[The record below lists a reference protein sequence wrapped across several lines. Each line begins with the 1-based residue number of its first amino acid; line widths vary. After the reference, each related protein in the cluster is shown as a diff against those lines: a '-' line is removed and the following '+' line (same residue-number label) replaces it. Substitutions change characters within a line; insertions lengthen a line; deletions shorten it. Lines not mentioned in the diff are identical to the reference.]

1 MIFKILA
8 IAGAAVVAATSFA
21 VMNNKT
27 VDYDASVAKAYSE
40 KLLETSDL
48 PFSVGINVNGLEGE
62 WRYNYSMKLLSK
74 QETYDNIKR
83 QGFDH
88 IRIPIDF
95 RHIYSKDTK
104 TLNEA
109 EMKKIDNVLDLAENA
124 GFYTTID
131 FHGWYDID
139 SANSEDKETFLTIWG
154 LVAERYKGRSE
165 LISFEIFNEPSIKT
179 LPAKKMNTLQ
189 NEAIAVI
196 RKTNPTRLIV
206 CAVPDG
212 NQPWQLGKLSLPEGD
227 ENLAVAVHI
236 YHPGDFTHQGFTWAG
251 REAGKQV
258 RLDDKMRD
266 ELRWNLNE
274 TKKFKDSTGIPV
286 ILNEFGLNLELADR
300 EDSSWYLS
308 TITEFCQEN
317 GIPWTYWQYDDD
329 AMGLYHR
336 GAWDVEAMDALF
348 LKDE

>member
-1 MIFKILA
+1 MFFKILA
-8 IAGAAVVAATSFA
+8 VAGAAAVAVTSF
-21 VMNNKT
+21 VLINNKK
-27 VDYDASVAKAYSE
+27 VDYDASVSKAYSE
-40 KLLETSDL
+40 QLLEKSEF

-62 WRYNYSMKLLSK
+62 WRYDYSMRLLSK
-74 QETYDNIKR
+74 QETYDNITR

-95 RHIYSKDTK
+95 RRVYSADTK
-104 TLNEA
+104 KLDEA
-109 EMKKIDNVLDLAENA
+109 EMKKFDRVLDLAEEA
-124 GFYTTID
+124 GLYTTID

-139 SANSEDKETFLTIWG
+139 SAKAQDKDMFLTIWG
-154 LVAERYKGRSE
+154 LVAERYKDRSE
-165 LISFEIFNEPSIKT
+165 LISFELMNEPSIKT
-179 LPAKKMNTLQ
+179 LPAHKLNVLQ
-189 NEAIAVI
+189 NEAIAII

-206 CAVPDG
+206 CAAPDG
-212 NQPWQLGKLSLPEGD
+212 NQPWQLGELKLPED
-227 ENLAVAVHI
+227 DNLAVAVHI

-274 TKKFKDSTGIPV
+274 TKKFIDSTGIPV
-286 ILNEFGLNLELADR
+286 ILNEFGLNLSLAER

-308 TITEFCQEN
+308 TITEFCREN

-336 GAWDVEAMDALF
+336 GTWDVEAMDALF
-348 LKDE
+348 LKDK